1 MTQGARDFGRRLA
14 VATGLSLGLLLVIPV
29 SVALAQQPSI
39 TKADSITAVVTV
51 KSVDMASRRLVVT
64 TAAGE
69 DITMKAPPEIQRL
82 GDIKPGDKIRTTYT
96 AEVEL
101 VLSQPNQ
108 PLPED
113 AQTVVAAR
121 VAKGDLQPDRRDG
134 RRHRD
139 RRGRSQPSD
148 RQPQWRAGP
157 HGSRPERRGAPSDGE
172 AESRRQDH
180 RLHHR
185 KPGDR
190 RRAGLSQF
198 SGKTAAA
205 RKNQPSGP
213 SSLRSITCW

>member
-121 VAKGDLQPDRRDG
+121 VAKGDLP
-134 RRHRD
+134 
-139 RRGRSQPSD
+139 
-148 RQPQWRAGP
+148 AGAIANQIVVT
-157 HGSRPERRGAPSDGE
+157 GAVIGID
-172 AESRRQDH
+172 A
-180 RLHHR
+180 
-185 KPGDR
+185 
-190 RRAGLSQF
+190 AGH
-198 SGKTAAA
+198 
-205 RKNQPSGP
+205 
-213 SSLRSITCW
+213 SLRIVSPNGGQVHTVAVRSAEGRQAMEKL